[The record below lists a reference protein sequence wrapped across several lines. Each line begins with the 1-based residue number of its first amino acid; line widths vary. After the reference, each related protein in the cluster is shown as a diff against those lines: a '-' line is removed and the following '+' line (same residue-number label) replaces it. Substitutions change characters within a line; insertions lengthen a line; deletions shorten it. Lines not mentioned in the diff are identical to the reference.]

1 MGTEHTSTP
10 GLWAG
15 VDVGTQSLRVL
26 LVDDRGAVVGRGAGR
41 LDSHRSGPIHEQDP
55 EQWWQVLGRASS
67 EALTSAERVHPRPA
81 RLVRGLAICGTSGT
95 FLLAGDAAAP
105 ARALT
110 PALMYD
116 DGRAADGW
124 TGLGQPSW
132 PTAKLAWLA
141 EHGSAPVRAGLR
153 AGRVRLEHCPD
164 FLAARL
170 VGHPVASD
178 WSHALKTGYD
188 PAARDWPATSLI
200 PPDVLPDVVRPGTL
214 LGRIDAHGAAHT
226 GFADGTPVRAGMT
239 DGCAAQI
246 AAGALTPGSWN
257 AVLGTTLVLKGV
269 TEHRL
274 DDPAGAV
281 YSHRHPDHG
290 WLPGGASSVGAGA
303 LVLRFPAADR
313 TARDAAAARFEP
325 AGGIVYPLT
334 GRGERFPFVRPD
346 AEAFDAGDFV
356 DDDDRY
362 AATLQ
367 AVAYVEKLA
376 YAHLRRL
383 GARTDGP
390 YYITGGGTRSR
401 YWCQLRAD
409 ILGHELILPASAEPA
424 FGMAVLAAAGD
435 EPLVTAA
442 DRMIRPGTVVTPRP
456 GATARFAD
464 AYANF
469 LDALVERDW
478 IDTVLADYARTTP
491 LVGAPGGVA

>member
-1 MGTEHTSTP
+1 MGTEHTSTSD
-10 GLWAG
+10 LWAG

-26 LVDDRGAVVGRGAGR
+26 LADDHGVVVGRGAGR
-41 LDSHRSGPIHEQDP
+41 LDSHRSGPVHEQDP
-55 EQWWQVLGRASS
+55 EQWWQVLGQASR
-67 EALTSAERVHPRPA
+67 EALANAEWTHPQPA

-95 FLLAGDAAAP
+95 FLLASDTAAP
-105 ARALT
+105 AKPLT

-116 DGRAADGW
+116 DGRAADDW
-124 TGLGQPSW
+124 TGPGQPSW
-132 PTAKLAWLA
+132 PRAKLAWLA
-141 EHGSAPVRAGLR
+141 EHGSAPVRAGLT

-170 VGHPVASD
+170 VGHPVATD

-188 PAARDWPATSLI
+188 PAGQAWPAMS
-200 PPDVLPDVVRPGTL
+200 PVPSGVLPDVVRPGTL
-214 LGRIDAHGAAHT
+214 LGRIDAYGAAHT
-226 GFADGTPVRAGMT
+226 GFAAGTPVRAGMT

-246 AAGALTPGSWN
+246 AAGALTLGSWN

-274 DDPAGAV
+274 NDPAGAV

-290 WLPGGASSVGAGA
+290 WLPGGASSVGAGTLA
-303 LVLRFPAADR
+303 LRFPGANRAR
-313 TARDAAAARFEP
+313 RDAAAARFEP

-346 AEAFDAGDFV
+346 AEAFEAGAFV
-356 DDDDRY
+356 DDDERY

-376 YAHLRRL
+376 YAHMRRI
-383 GARTDGP
+383 GARIDGP
-390 YYITGGGTRSR
+390 HYITGGGTRSR

-409 ILGHELILPASAEPA
+409 VLGHELVLPANAEPA

-435 EPLVTAA
+435 DPLVTAA
-442 DRMIRPGTVVTPRP
+442 GRMIRPGTVVAPRP
-456 GATARFAD
+456 GATARFTH

-478 IDTVLADYARTTP
+478 IDAALADYAKNIP
-491 LVGAPGGVA
+491 LVVTNGGVA

>member
-1 MGTEHTSTP
+1 MGTEHTSTA

-26 LVDDRGAVVGRGAGR
+26 LVDDHGTVVGHGAGR
-41 LDSHRSGPIHEQDP
+41 LDSHRSGPVHEQEP
-55 EQWWQVLGRASS
+55 EQWWQVLGRASR
-67 EALTSAERVHPRPA
+67 EALAAAERIRPRA
-81 RLVRGLAICGTSGT
+81 AELVRGLAICGTSGT
-95 FLLAGDAAAP
+95 FLLAEDSTGP
-105 ARALT
+105 AKALT

-132 PTAKLAWLA
+132 PLAKLAWLA
-141 EHGSAPVRAGLR
+141 EHGSAPVRAGLA

-164 FLAARL
+164 HLASRL
-170 VGHPVASD
+170 VGHPVAAD

-188 PAARDWPATSLI
+188 PAAQAWPEGPEVPSG
-200 PPDVLPDVVRPGTL
+200 VLPEVVRPGTL
-214 LGRIDAHGAAHT
+214 LGRVGAAGAEHT
-226 GFADGTPVRAGMT
+226 GFAAGTPVRAGMT

-246 AAGALTPGSWN
+246 AAGALVPGSWN

-269 TEHRL
+269 TEDRL

-290 WLPGGASSVGAGA
+290 WLPGGASSVGAG
-303 LVLRFPAADR
+303 LLDLRFPAADR
-313 TARDAAAARFEP
+313 DRRDAAAARFEP

-346 AEAFDAGDFV
+346 AEAFETGVFT

-362 AATLQ
+362 AAVLQ
-367 AVAYVEKLA
+367 AVGYVEKLA
-376 YAHLRRL
+376 YAHMRRL
-383 GARTDGP
+383 GARADGP

-409 ILGHELILPASAEPA
+409 ILGHELVLPASAEPA

-435 EPLVTAA
+435 GPLVTAA
-442 DRMIRPGTVVTPRP
+442 GRMVRPRTVVTPRSD
-456 GATARFAD
+456 ATARFTD
-464 AYANF
+464 AYAKF

-478 IDTVLADYARTTP
+478 IDAALADYAKDVP
-491 LVGAPGGVA
+491 LVGASGGAA